1 MNSLESFQELW
12 FVLIAILFA
21 GYSILDGFD
30 LGIGALL
37 PVFGKTKEQKDTLI
51 NSIGPVWDGN
61 EVWLV
66 TAGGA
71 LFAAF
76 PQAYATSFSG
86 FYLAFMLVL
95 FCLIFRAV
103 SFEFRAHSA
112 KRARFW
118 EWTLTTGSCL
128 AALLFGVA
136 LGNVVYGVPLDE
148 RMEYTGTFFTLLRPI
163 PLAFGLAALSAVL
176 LQGST
181 YTILK
186 TEGDVQ
192 GRAFRA
198 ASVLAVI
205 EFIIFL
211 FFCTALL
218 LTAPGRFANPFV
230 IAGALLFLL
239 GITGVWFSVRKR
251 NERAPFW
258 ESSTA
263 LLGLWLMVAALHFPN
278 LIKAVDDP
286 ALSITIRNASTS
298 LLTLKIMSVI
308 ALVGMP
314 IVIGY
319 SIYVYRIFK
328 GKAGRE
334 VKY

>member
-1 MNSLESFQELW
+1 MGNVEMFQELW

-30 LGIGALL
+30 LGIGSLL
-37 PVFGKTKEQKDTLI
+37 PILGKTKEDKDTLI

-66 TAGGA
+66 TGGGA

-86 FYLAFMLVL
+86 FYLAFMGVL

-112 KRARFW
+112 KHARAW
-118 EWTLTTGSCL
+118 EWALTCSSL
-128 AALLFGVA
+128 VASLLFGVA
-136 LGNVVYGVPLDE
+136 LGNVVVGVPLDS
-148 RMEYTGTFFTLLRPI
+148 RMEYAGTFLTLLKPV
-163 PLAFGLAALSAVL
+163 PCVFGLMGLSAFL
-176 LQGST
+176 MQGAAWA
-181 YTILK
+181 ILK
-186 TEGDVQ
+186 TEGALQ
-192 GRAFRA
+192 ERAYRA
-198 ASVLAVI
+198 ARILAVV
-205 EFIIFL
+205 ELVVFIVFAAAVALAVPGSITNPL
-211 FFCTALL
+211 F
-218 LTAPGRFANPFV
+218 
-230 IAGALLFLL
+230 IAGAVLALL
-239 GITGVWFSVRKR
+239 GIAGIRSSVKKE

-258 ESSTA
+258 ESSA
-263 LLGLWLMVAALHFPN
+263 VLIGLWLMVAGVQYPN
-278 LIKAVDDP
+278 LIRAAGDP

-308 ALVGMP
+308 ALIGMP

-319 SIYVYRIFK
+319 SIFVYRIFK
-328 GKAGRE
+328 GKARKGAE
-334 VKY
+334 Y